1 LYPEFSARA
10 GFVVGKPLMHTQDT
24 KLSSVLATTALAKRL
39 VETEKGFDFKCTSD
53 PLPCRIC
60 MHVSAILA

>member
-1 LYPEFSARA
+1 
-10 GFVVGKPLMHTQDT
+10 MHTQDT